1 VLYLHTM
8 IRNTYHMTWQYNK
21 EDFTDV
27 PKGME
32 GFVYVITNLTNDK
45 KYIGK
50 KNFWTRQ
57 KDRKTGRR
65 KTKESDWQ
73 KYFGSCDELIEDV
86 KLLGQD
92 KFFREILYLCPHKK
106 SMSYYE
112 TMEQFKRDVILRE
125 DYYNTNVEGKF
136 FSSEV
141 ERLYEIVLK
150 SSNVS

>member
-1 VLYLHTM
+1 M
-8 IRNTYHMTWQYNK
+8 IWQYNK
-21 EDFTDV
+21 EDFTEV

-50 KNFWTRQ
+50 KHFWTRQ

-73 KYFGSCDELIEDV
+73 AYWGSCDELIEDV
-86 KLLGQD
+86 KILGSD
-92 KFFREILYLCPHKK
+92 KFSREILYLCPHKK

-141 ERLYEIVLK
+141 NRIYELVLK
-150 SSNVS
+150 SSQGA

>member
-1 VLYLHTM
+1 
-8 IRNTYHMTWQYNK
+8 MTWQYNK

-65 KTKESDWQ
+65 KTKESSWQ
-73 KYFGSCDELIEDV
+73 SYFGSCDELIEDI

-92 KFFREILYLCPHKK
+92 KFSREILYLCPHKK

>member
-1 VLYLHTM
+1 
-8 IRNTYHMTWQYNK
+8 MTWQYNK
-21 EDFTDV
+21 EDFTGV

-32 GFVYVITNLTNDK
+32 GFVYVITNLTNNK

-73 KYFGSCDELIEDV
+73 SYFGSCDELKEDI

>member
-1 VLYLHTM
+1 
-8 IRNTYHMTWQYNK
+8 MTWQYNK

-32 GFVYVITNLTNDK
+32 GFVYLITNLINDK

-73 KYFGSCDELIEDV
+73 SYWGSCDLLIEDV

-136 FSSEV
+136 FSIEV

>member
-1 VLYLHTM
+1 
-8 IRNTYHMTWQYNK
+8 MTWKYNNQ
-21 EDFTDV
+21 EFIEA

-32 GFVYVITNLTNDK
+32 GFVYLITNLTNNK

-50 KNFWTRQ
+50 KHFWTRQ

-73 KYFGSCDELIEDV
+73 KYFGSCDELIQDV
-86 KLLGQD
+86 KNLGED
-92 KFFREILYLCPHKK
+92 KFLREILYLCPHKK
-106 SMSYYE
+106 SMSFYE

-141 ERLYEIVLK
+141 ENIYEIVLK
-150 SSNVS
+150 SSGAS

>member
-73 KYFGSCDELIEDV
+73 SYWGSCDLLIEDV

-136 FSSEV
+136 FSIEV

>member
-1 VLYLHTM
+1 
-8 IRNTYHMTWQYNK
+8 MTWKYNN
-21 EDFTDV
+21 EDFTEA

-32 GFVYVITNLTNDK
+32 GFVYLITNLTNNK

-65 KTKESDWQ
+65 KTKEGPWQ
-73 KYFGSCDELIEDV
+73 SYWGSCEELIADV
-86 KLLGQD
+86 KELGED
-92 KFFREILYLCPHKK
+92 KFLREILYLCPHKK
-106 SMSYYE
+106 SMSFYE

-141 ERLYEIVLK
+141 ERIYSIVESTKKEGL
-150 SSNVS
+150 

>member
-1 VLYLHTM
+1 
-8 IRNTYHMTWQYNK
+8 MTWQYNK

-73 KYFGSCDELIEDV
+73 SYWGSCDLLIEDV
-86 KLLGQD
+86 KLLGKD
-92 KFFREILYLCPHKK
+92 KFLREILYLCPHKK

-112 TMEQFKRDVILRE
+112 TYEQFIRNVLLSE
-125 DYYNTNVEGKF
+125 EYYNTNIEGKF

-141 ERLYEIVLK
+141 DRIYELVLK
-150 SSNVS
+150 GF